1 MARSPPRTR
10 GRAHGMA
17 LATRDAQ
24 VTWEGTLGSG
34 HGQLAMGS
42 GATQSLPME
51 WASRSESADGT
62 TSPEEL
68 LAAAEAGCYAMALAL
83 GLARHGTP
91 AERLHVRCV
100 CQLDKRDG
108 EPEYVIS
115 GLRLEVGARVPQ
127 LDEETFQHLVERA
140 EANCPISIALAATV
154 PIELSAT
161 LEG

>member
-1 MARSPPRTR
+1 
-10 GRAHGMA
+10 MA

-24 VTWEGTLGSG
+24 VTWEGTLGGG
-34 HGQLAMGS
+34 HGQIAMGS

-51 WASRSESADGT
+51 WASRSEGAEGT

-83 GLARHGTP
+83 GLTRNGTP
-91 AERLHVRCV
+91 AERLAVRCV
-100 CQLDKRDG
+100 CELDKSDG

-115 GLRLEVGARVPQ
+115 RLAVEVGARVPG
-127 LDEETFQHLVERA
+127 LDEATFQHLVERA
-140 EANCPISIALAATV
+140 EANCPISVALAARV